1 MLYYVFLCKFAPNNK
16 TIAYIL
22 RETETFEEFFK
33 VNFERFYCY
42 ALHLLND
49 EECSRDIVYDALEDV
64 WRNYSN
70 EEVDNWFRYTM
81 STVRNRCL
89 DYIRH
94 RAVHKR
100 YADFFVH
107 AVERQTEMGETEED
121 ARLLAIR
128 QIMETLSP
136 RTRLVLQEC
145 YIHKKKYKEVA
156 AELDIS
162 VNAVKKHIVKALKII
177 REEIATGKYPK

>member
-1 MLYYVFLCKFAPNNK
+1 M
-16 TIAYIL
+16 

-33 VNFERFYCY
+33 ANFERFYCY

-49 EECSRDIVYDALEDV
+49 EECSRDIVYDALEYV
-64 WRNYSN
+64 WQNYSD
-70 EEVDNWFRYTM
+70 EAVDNWFRYTM

-89 DYIRH
+89 DHIRH
-94 RAVHKR
+94 QAVHKR

-107 AVERQTEMGETEED
+107 AVEYQTEQGDSEED
-121 ARLLAIR
+121 TRLLAIR
-128 QIMETLSP
+128 QIMETLAP

-156 AELDIS
+156 AEMDIS
-162 VNAVKKHIVKALKII
+162 VNAVKKHIVKALKTI

>member
-1 MLYYVFLCKFAPNNK
+1 M
-16 TIAYIL
+16 

-33 VNFERFYCY
+33 ANFERFYCY

-64 WRNYSN
+64 WQNYSD
-70 EEVDNWFRYTM
+70 EAVDNWFRYTM

-94 RAVHKR
+94 QAVHQR

-107 AVERQTEMGETEED
+107 AVEHQTEISDHEED
-121 ARLLAIR
+121 TRLLAIR
-128 QIMETLSP
+128 QIMETLAP
-136 RTRLVLQEC
+136 RTRLVLQEG

-156 AELDIS
+156 AEMEIS
-162 VNAVKKHIVKALKII
+162 VNAVKKHIVKALKTI

>member
-1 MLYYVFLCKFAPNNK
+1 
-16 TIAYIL
+16 
-22 RETETFEEFFK
+22 
-33 VNFERFYCY
+33 
-42 ALHLLND
+42 
-49 EECSRDIVYDALEDV
+49 
-64 WRNYSN
+64 
-70 EEVDNWFRYTM
+70 M

-94 RAVHKR
+94 QAVHQR

-107 AVERQTEMGETEED
+107 AVEHQTEISDHEED
-121 ARLLAIR
+121 TRLLAIR
-128 QIMETLSP
+128 QIMETLAP

-156 AELDIS
+156 AEMEIS
-162 VNAVKKHIVKALKII
+162 VNAVKKHIVKALKTI